1 MNKLFKVLISV
12 ISSIIMIFS
21 LAFIVIEARLIFS
34 LDWLAYDSPFMGFI
48 RYLARLIIALFVF
61 SKSLLEIININKEN
75 NKVKEYLYCFDFIY
89 VLISIV
95 INFNSTNY
103 VGIICVVLASI
114 NLLIK
119 FIKKIIKKDG
129 E

>member
-1 MNKLFKVLISV
+1 MNKLFKVLILV

-34 LDWLAYDSPFMGFI
+34 LDWLAYDSPFMGFV
-48 RYLARLIIALFVF
+48 RYLSRLIIALFVF

-95 INFNSTNY
+95 IIFNSTNY

-119 FIKKIIKKDG
+119 FISKK
-129 E
+129 

>member
-1 MNKLFKVLISV
+1 MNKLFEVLILV

-34 LDWLAYDSPFMGFI
+34 LDWLAYDSPFMGCI
-48 RYLARLIIALFVF
+48 RYLSRLIIALFVF
-61 SKSLLEIININKEN
+61 SKSLLEITNINKEN
-75 NKVKEYLYCFDFIY
+75 NKVKEYLYYFDFIY

-95 INFNSTNY
+95 IIFNSTNY

-119 FIKKIIKKDG
+119 FISKK
-129 E
+129 

>member
-1 MNKLFKVLISV
+1 MNKLFKVLILV

-21 LAFIVIEARLIFS
+21 FAFIVIEARLIFS
-34 LDWLAYDSPFMGFI
+34 LDWLAYDSPLMGFI

-75 NKVKEYLYCFDFIY
+75 NKVKEYLYYFDFIY

-95 INFNSTNY
+95 IIFNSTNY

-119 FIKKIIKKDG
+119 FISKKKK
-129 E
+129 